1 MSRPLPR
8 QRPATPH
15 RAAID
20 LKRSSPNELGEDLE
34 LVVARKTLWRET
46 ACGAAGDPPPVDGP
60 LVTDAAGVAPHPP
73 GQAVFE
79 PERGC
84 VGESPVAVAL
94 EGHTLPPRHDRQLLQ
109 AEHDKL
115 TVVANHGHVVV
126 LGRNCAHYRQLHGVL
141 EVDHLPALAS
151 LCEQL
156 VGDGGKAAT

>member
-34 LVVARKTLWRET
+34 LVIARKTLWRET
-46 ACGAAGDPPPVDGP
+46 ACGTAGDLPHVDVP

-94 EGHTLPPRHDRQLLQ
+94 EGHPLPPPPYRQPPQ
-109 AEHDKL
+109 APPDHASVL
-115 TVVANHGHVVV
+115 ANH
-126 LGRNCAHYRQLHGVL
+126 
-141 EVDHLPALAS
+141 S
-151 LCEQL
+151 
-156 VGDGGKAAT
+156 